1 MSDPAMIEQL
11 AKLNL
16 EVQGMEARFGEGQ
29 VSVATLEAIKC
40 ALDDVRLRLWGLLK
54 SNSGEAPEAFQ
65 QRFRL
70 RRTGELCARLAS
82 DLESGALPKDH
93 PDLPDMHRAATDL
106 ARATEERHP

>member
-1 MSDPAMIEQL
+1 MSDPAMMDQL

-16 EVQGMEARFGEGQ
+16 EVQSIEARFGQGH

-40 ALDDVRLRLWGLLK
+40 ALDEVRLRLWGLLK

-70 RRTGELCARLAS
+70 RRTTELCERLTT
-82 DLESGALPKDH
+82 DLRAGTLPRDH
-93 PDLPDMHRAATDL
+93 SDLPDMHRAAAEL
-106 ARATEERHP
+106 AHATEGSIL

>member
-1 MSDPAMIEQL
+1 MSDPAMLDQL

-16 EVQGMEARFGEGQ
+16 EVQGIEARFGQGH

-40 ALDDVRLRLWGLLK
+40 ALDEVRLRLWGLLK

-70 RRTGELCARLAS
+70 RRTTELCERLAT
-82 DLESGALPKDH
+82 DIQAGALPRDH
-93 PDLPDMHRAATDL
+93 SDLPDMHRAAAEL
-106 ARATEERHP
+106 ARATGESHS